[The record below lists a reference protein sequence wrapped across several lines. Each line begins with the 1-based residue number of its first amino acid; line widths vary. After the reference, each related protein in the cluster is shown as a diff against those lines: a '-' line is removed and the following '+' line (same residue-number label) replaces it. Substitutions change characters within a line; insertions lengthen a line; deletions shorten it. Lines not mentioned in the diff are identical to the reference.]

1 MWASTLVY
9 CLPVPQGPLELQGL
23 LGLALAEGTMEESDD
38 VGIIPEVSNKST
50 GQKVSND
57 VEGPQQ
63 RRQVY

>member
-1 MWASTLVY
+1 
-9 CLPVPQGPLELQGL
+9 
-23 LGLALAEGTMEESDD
+23 MEESDD